1 MPALNTNT
9 ITNAMY
15 GDTQLSA
22 VYKGDTKIWE
32 AKSVY
37 TLTLGAARWVRNGTG
52 GCTRGNRYE
61 LYITGI
67 HNIDLVREYECN
79 YLQGGIWI
87 TGTWRNDTFTLPN
100 VNFDLRTL
108 DYMCTNSAGSA
119 PTARMRFR
127 LSDGTV
133 TSWSYTTT
141 FLESEI
147 ENG

>member
-32 AKSVY
+32 AKPVY

-52 GCTRGNRYE
+52 GCTRGNRYD
-61 LYITGI
+61 LYIQGI
-67 HNIDLVREYECN
+67 HNIDLVREYQAQYVN
-79 YLQGGIWI
+79 GAHWT
-87 TGTWRNDTFTLPN
+87 TGTWRPDSFTAPN
-100 VNFDLRTL
+100 VNFDLRTGE
-108 DYMCTNSAGSA
+108 YYCTSSTGSA

-141 FLESEI
+141 FLEREI
-147 ENG
+147 EDG